1 MKNLT
6 TGQEVTTL
14 KGQVKKGDLARLL
27 VNGKKTMAY
36 ITNVCDRNIEVSLTY
51 WNKEDRTSFEYTKKF
66 SNKGNVYLGGATKGN
81 EWIKEENKVL
91 GFINA

>member
-1 MKNLT
+1 
-6 TGQEVTTL
+6 
-14 KGQVKKGDLARLL
+14 
-27 VNGKKTMAY
+27 MAY
-36 ITNVCDRNIEVSLTY
+36 SF
-51 WNKEDRTSFEYTKKF
+51 NKSYIFFILFEYTKKF